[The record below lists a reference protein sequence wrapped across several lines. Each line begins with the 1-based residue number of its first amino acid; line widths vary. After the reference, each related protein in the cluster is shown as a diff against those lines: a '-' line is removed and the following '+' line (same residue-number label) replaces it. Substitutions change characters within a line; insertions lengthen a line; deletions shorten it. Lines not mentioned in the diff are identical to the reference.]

1 MATPSQVEAN
11 RANAQF
17 STGPSSPEGKLKVSH
32 NALKTG
38 LTGRTILLPS
48 DDVAAYQNFTAI
60 TYNKW
65 QPATDEEKL
74 LVQSMLAEQ
83 APTGRPETI
92 VDTEWRLLRIPTIES
107 ALFGLGRN
115 EFSAEVSHEPN
126 DQARAAALDAI
137 VYRAYRKDFSNLAL
151 QENRLNRQL
160 AKHTAELNQLQ
171 SDRELLVNLRRNE
184 AMVAFQKAKIAKQPF
199 DAAVFGFEFSNEYLS
214 ARCEAF
220 RQGSHTALPAFDRA
234 WKTKLRSE
242 PRA

>member
-17 STGPSSPEGKLKVSH
+17 STGPSSPAGKLKVSH
-32 NALKTG
+32 NAVKTG

-48 DDVAAYQNFTAI
+48 DDVAAYENFTAI
-60 TYNKW
+60 TYNKF

-74 LVQSMLAEQ
+74 LVQS
-83 APTGRPETI
+83 I
-92 VDTEWRLLRIPTIES
+92 VDTEWRLLRIPTLES
-107 ALFGLGRN
+107 GLYALGRN
-115 EFSAEVSHEPN
+115 ELAAEVSYEQDPQN
-126 DQARAAALDAI
+126 RATALDAL
-137 VYRAYRKDFSNLAL
+137 VYRTYRKDLSNLAL

-160 AKHTAELNQLQ
+160 AKHTAELLQLQ
-171 SDRELLVNLRRNE
+171 ADRELLVNLRRNE
-184 AMVAFQKAKIAKQPF
+184 AMVAFQKAKIAKEPF
-199 DAAVFGFEFSNEYLS
+199 NAAEFGFEFSNEYLS

>member
-60 TYNKW
+60 TYNKF

-74 LVQSMLAEQ
+74 LVQS
-83 APTGRPETI
+83 I
-92 VDTEWRLLRIPTIES
+92 VDTEWRLLRIPTLES
-107 ALFGLGRN
+107 ALYGLGRN
-115 EFSAEVSHEPN
+115 EFSAEASHEPN

-160 AKHTAELNQLQ
+160 AKHTAQLAQLQ

-199 DAAVFGFEFSNEYLS
+199 DAAEFGFEFSTEYLS

>member
-11 RANAQF
+11 RANAHF

-48 DDVAAYQNFTAI
+48 DDVAAYEKFTAV

-65 QPATDEEKL
+65 QPASDEEKL
-74 LVQSMLAEQ
+74 LVQSIL
-83 APTGRPETI
+83 
-92 VDTEWRLLRIPTIES
+92 DTEWRLLRIPTLES
-107 ALFGLGRN
+107 ALYGLGRN
-115 EFSAEVSHEPN
+115 ELAAEVAQEP
-126 DQARAAALDAI
+126 DEQSRAAALDAL

-160 AKHTAELNQLQ
+160 AKHTAELVQLQ

-184 AMVAFQKAKIAKQPF
+184 AMIAFRTAKMAKEAF
-199 DAAVFGFEFSNEYLS
+199 NEAEFGFEFSTEHLS
-214 ARCEAF
+214 ARCAAF
-220 RQGSHTALPAFDRA
+220 IEGGWAILPAFDRA
-234 WKTKLRSE
+234 WKAKMRTK
-242 PRA
+242 AA

>member
-17 STGPSSPEGKLKVSH
+17 STGPSSPAGKLKVSH

-48 DDVAAYQNFTAI
+48 DDVAAYEKFTAV

-74 LVQSMLAEQ
+74 LVQS
-83 APTGRPETI
+83 I
-92 VDTEWRLLRIPTIES
+92 VDTEWRLLRIPTLES
-107 ALFGLGRN
+107 GLYALGRN
-115 EFSAEVSHEPN
+115 ELAAECAHEQDPQN
-126 DQARAAALDAI
+126 RAAALDALI
-137 VYRAYRKDFSNLAL
+137 YRTYRKDLSNLAL

-160 AKHTAELNQLQ
+160 AKHTAQLAQLQ

-234 WKTKLRSE
+234 WKAKLRSE

>member
-17 STGPSSPEGKLKVSH
+17 STGPSSPAGKLKISH
-32 NALKTG
+32 NAVKTG

-48 DDVAAYQNFTAI
+48 DDVAAYENFTAI
-60 TYNKW
+60 TYNKF

-74 LVQSMLAEQ
+74 LVQS
-83 APTGRPETI
+83 I
-92 VDTEWRLLRIPTIES
+92 VDTEWRLLRIPTLES
-107 ALFGLGRN
+107 GLYALGRN
-115 EFSAEVSHEPN
+115 ELAAEVSYEQDPQN
-126 DQARAAALDAI
+126 RATALDAL
-137 VYRAYRKDFSNLAL
+137 VYRTYRKDLSNLAL

-160 AKHTAELNQLQ
+160 AKHTAELVQLQ
-171 SDRELLVNLRRNE
+171 ADRELLVNLRRNE
-184 AMVAFQKAKIAKQPF
+184 AMVAFQKAKIAKEPF
-199 DAAVFGFEFSNEYLS
+199 NAAEFGFEFSNEYLS

-234 WKTKLRSE
+234 WKAKLRSE